1 MKTFLG
7 LTILLLGFLLIGLL
21 VVGHLPVQSA
31 APAEPAAPVLLAMP
45 TGIAAATGYSVTVPV
60 AFQSGGNAVG
70 STTFSIDFDE
80 GCLAFNERDGNND
93 GRPDA
98 VRSNVPPAFRLS
110 VSYNAGDTDGEL
122 DLVIADYSFPIA
134 SLPNNDALLSVSFTA
149 HCTPAAG
156 AIITAPV
163 LFSQAPVASFG
174 DANGVDVEGTTSNG
188 SVAIQAEPLATP
200 TPTVTVT
207 PAPGTPSA
215 TPTITA
221 TPGPGTPSATPTAT
235 PGPGTPTAT
244 STLVPTVGP
253 GTPTVTPMPDEQW
266 YLPLIQ
272 RNKPTG

>member
-1 MKTFLG
+1 MKTFFT
-7 LTILLLGFLLIGLL
+7 LTIIMVGCFVTGLLLIEQ
-21 VVGHLPVQSA
+21 PAAQSA
-31 APAEPAAPVLLAMP
+31 VLHNGQAPAQLAMP
-45 TGIAAATGYSVTVPV
+45 TNIAAATGYSVTVPV
-60 AFQSGGNAVG
+60 AYQSGGNAVG
-70 STTFSIDFDE
+70 STTFSLDFDE
-80 GCLAFNERDGNND
+80 NCLAFNDRDGNND

-98 VRSNVPPAFRLS
+98 VRSTVPPAFRLS
-110 VSYNAGDTDGEL
+110 VSYNASDTDGEL
-122 DLVIADYSFPIA
+122 DMVIADYSFPIA
-134 SLPNNDALLSVSFTA
+134 SLPDNNALLSVSFTA
-149 HCTPAAG
+149 RCTPEAG

-200 TPTVTVT
+200 TPTATVT

-215 TPTITA
+215 TPTITT

-244 STLVPTVGP
+244 PTLVPTVGP